1 MTFPFDIT
9 INLSQSGIANV
20 GNKTITVHGVDIPE
34 HVDPLPKRWLRLC
47 FSMTFRRML
56 TPLKCFSRN
65 KVAPGA
71 KKTEHI
77 DPVSNSCFQKNG
89 AC

>member
-1 MTFPFDIT
+1 AVADSLQ
-9 INLSQSGIANV
+9 INALVAIPPLSGASHAP
-20 GNKTITVHGVDIPE
+20 HPDYVDIPE

-77 DPVSNSCFQKNG
+77 DPVSNSCFQKSG